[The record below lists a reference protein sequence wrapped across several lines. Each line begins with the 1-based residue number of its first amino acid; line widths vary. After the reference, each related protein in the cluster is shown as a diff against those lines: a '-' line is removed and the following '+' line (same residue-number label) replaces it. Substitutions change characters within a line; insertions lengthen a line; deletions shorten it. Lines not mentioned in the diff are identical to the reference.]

1 MERTCVKTM
10 IIEAV
15 VMFILAAIS
24 CWLSYRQG
32 QQDAHVQS
40 ELVTLAD
47 DDVPELKKLLLQSA
61 IAIKVEQA
69 VIYAKD
75 CLNAA
80 ARFGHAHVF
89 LPTDPQKAPAALLD
103 EISQSAQQLYQQRKD
118 RRLGQLFTVSLR
130 MLDTED
136 PPLSEAQCFTDIVS
150 FFENS
155 NPPHLYYVFKNE
167 GISVSFLFIT
177 NDRADEMKLSGSD
190 ERVRIQLQDHFMSK
204 GFAIV
209 APEGHFDIDSE

>member
-1 MERTCVKTM
+1 MTRTSIKAM
-10 IIEAV
+10 LIEATV
-15 VMFILAAIS
+15 FFILGALG

-32 QQDAHVQS
+32 KQEAYASAEPMTSTDNTA
-40 ELVTLAD
+40 
-47 DDVPELKKLLLQSA
+47 PELQKLLYRSA
-61 IAIKVEQA
+61 IAIEVQQTI
-69 VIYAKD
+69 IYAKE

-80 ARFGHAHVF
+80 ARFGQSHAF
-89 LPTDPQKAPAALLD
+89 LPTDSQKSPILLLD
-103 EISQSAQQLYQQRKD
+103 EISQAAQQLHQQRKD

-209 APEGHFDIDSE
+209 APEGLFDIDSE